1 VSKKTVRDIDVNGK
15 RILLRVDF
23 NVPANDAREIT
34 DDSRIRM
41 VLPTINF
48 LRQHGAA
55 IIVCSHFGRPG
66 GKVMEQY
73 RLTAVRKR
81 LGELL
86 GLTVIDAGGPTGQW
100 PAKVAAG
107 LRPGQVAMLENLRFD
122 PGEEANDA
130 KFALSLAAMA
140 SIYVDDAFGAAH
152 RAHASITGVARHLP
166 AVAGLLMEKELEML
180 GAVLS
185 SARRPAL
192 AVIGGAKVA
201 DKIQVLT
208 NLVPKMDTVLIG
220 GGMVSAFLK
229 AKDLSGGKAEV
240 TAEEA
245 EAARRLLAGSKPAV
259 LLPADVVTG
268 DRFAENARAVETLMD
283 RVPPDALV
291 LDIGRQAQRAFAAE
305 IAKAK
310 LIIWNGPV
318 GVFEWHHFADGT
330 QAIAQAIAANRDATT
345 VVGGGSTAEV
355 VEKLGMRNKFTHV
368 STGGGASLEF
378 LEGKTLPGVAVLLD
392 K

>member
-1 VSKKTVRDIDVNGK
+1 MSKKTVRDIDVNGK

>member
-1 VSKKTVRDIDVNGK
+1 VSKKTVRDIDVSGK
-15 RILLRVDF
+15 RVLLRVDF

-34 DDSRIRM
+34 DDSRIRLA
-41 VLPTINF
+41 LPTINY

-55 IIVCSHFGRPG
+55 IIVCSHFGRPA

-86 GLTVIDAGGPTGQW
+86 GLTVIDAGGPSGQW

-122 PGEEANDA
+122 PGEETNDP
-130 KFALSLAAMA
+130 KFALSLASLA
-140 SIYVDDAFGAAH
+140 SVYVDDAFGAAH
-152 RAHASITGVARHLP
+152 RAHASITGVAKHLP

-185 SARRPAL
+185 SAKRPAV
-192 AVIGGAKVA
+192 AIIGGAKVA

-208 NLVPKMDTVLIG
+208 NLAPKMDTLLIG
-220 GGMVSAFLK
+220 GGMVSAFLR
-229 AKDLSGGKAEV
+229 AKGLGGGKAEV
-240 TAEEA
+240 TTAET
-245 EAARRLLAGSKPAV
+245 EAAKHLMAAGKPVV

-268 DRFAENARAVETLMD
+268 DKFAENAKAVETRSD

-291 LDIGRQAQRAFAAE
+291 LDIGHQAQKAFAAE

-310 LIIWNGPV
+310 LIVWNGPV

-330 QAIAQAIAANRDATT
+330 RAVAEAIAANRDATT

-355 VEKLGMRNKFTHV
+355 VEKLGIRDKFTHV